1 MKIIR
6 ILPLVL
12 IFAVSSC
19 TNPSDR
25 KKINELESKVAKL
38 DSLKNEL
45 LVENEM
51 LKENLLQYESAEAEK
66 NRIEKERLEKLRKAS
81 QGLVLDDKVQ
91 VITVKTG
98 FDPYH
103 NYDNLWLPSI
113 AIMFQNISESDIDDF
128 IEVRAVFINNT
139 TGEQLAEDNTY
150 LCSSSG
156 PFISG
161 TKKQIRLQSS
171 VGWYAVQNQNVSVK
185 ISIEDDAFKTY
196 KIKNEEFDGR
206 I

>member
-12 IFAVSSC
+12 IFAVSAC

-25 KKINELESKVAKL
+25 KKIDELESKVAQL

-45 LVENEM
+45 LAENEM
-51 LKENLLQYESAEAEK
+51 LKENLLQYESEQAEK
-66 NRIEKERLEKLRKAS
+66 NRIEKERLEKLRKTS
-81 QGLVLDDKVQ
+81 QGLILNDKVQ
-91 VITVKTG
+91 VVTVKTG

-103 NYDNLWLPSI
+103 NYDNLWLPTI
-113 AIMFQNISESDIDDF
+113 AIMFQNISERDIIDF
-128 IEVRAVFINNT
+128 IKVRAVFIDNK
-139 TGEQLAEDNTY
+139 TGEQIAEDHLY
-150 LCSSSG
+150 LCTSSR
-156 PFISG
+156 PFVSG
-161 TKKQIRLQSS
+161 TKKQISLKSS
-171 VGWYAVQNQNVSVK
+171 VGWYAVKNQNVSVK

-196 KIKNEEFDGR
+196 KVKNAEFDGR